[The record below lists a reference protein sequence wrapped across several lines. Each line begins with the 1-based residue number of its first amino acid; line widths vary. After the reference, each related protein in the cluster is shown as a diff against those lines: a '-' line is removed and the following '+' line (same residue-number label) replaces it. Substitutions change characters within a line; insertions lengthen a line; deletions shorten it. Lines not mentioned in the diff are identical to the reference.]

1 MDIVTFLNTY
11 GTAAIGIMIVGAAYR
26 ILRHLYLVI
35 TKRRPKGRTLNT
47 PDNPEFYSFGRGVRN
62 TFFNFPAKRFG
73 MNSNKL
79 YTYGLILYHVDIIS
93 ITIGYIISTVI
104 VLSDVM
110 AGNQIPDIAGN
121 MALSSNYTVGN
132 ILTIVFGNAGA
143 LQSNYLFGSAGQT
156 FVNVTWVAIFF
167 AVLGNTAILLARLT
181 QNGGGSVVSDIDP
194 AAKGV
199 RVGGIK
205 NKNHII
211 VTLMLTAIIW
221 SEILSRT
228 GVSGASSLEF
238 YHAILGATLLMI
250 APYTYLFHIFYVPV
264 YLFYGARR
272 WQKRFVG

>member
-1 MDIVTFLNTY
+1 MDIVTFLNSY
-11 GTAAIGIMIVGAAYR
+11 GTVAIGIMVVGAGYR
-26 ILRHLYLVI
+26 IVRHLYLIVA
-35 TKRRPKGRTLNT
+35 KGRPIGRTVNT
-47 PDNPEFYSFGRGVRN
+47 PDNPEFYSFGQSVRN

-79 YTYGLILYHVDIIS
+79 YTYGLILYHIDIIS
-93 ITIGYIISTVI
+93 ITIGYIISGVI
-104 VLSDVM
+104 VLTDVF
-110 AGNQIPDIAGN
+110 AGNQIPDISTGLAQ
-121 MALSSNYTVGN
+121 STNYSVGN
-132 ILTIVFGNAGA
+132 ILTIVFGNAGS
-143 LQSNYLFGSAGQT
+143 LQSTYLFGNSAQT

-167 AVLGNTAILLARLT
+167 AVLGNTAVLLARLT

-205 NKNHII
+205 NKSHIF
-211 VTLMLTAIIW
+211 VTLTLTAIIW

-238 YHAILGATLLMI
+238 YHALLGATILMI
-250 APYTYLFHIFYVPV
+250 APFTYLFHIFYVPV

-272 WQKRFVG
+272 WQKRYIG